1 MKIISRDAWI
11 GIVML
16 IAAGVYW
23 LEAGKIRV
31 SPLDDG
37 IGAAGLPKA
46 LAYAL
51 GVLAILLV
59 VRSVMAALMSTS
71 AEPQKDTAP
80 SEDAQ
85 GDGWAPHLRAIGMLA
100 LGVGYLLL
108 VSTLGY
114 AITVAALLFFVS
126 LYIGAK
132 LNLRTVLVAVIGGVA
147 YHLLFVEFLG
157 IPLPPGTLLAPL
169 FGG

>member
-1 MKIISRDAWI
+1 MKVLSRDTWI
-11 GIVML
+11 GVVML
-16 IAAGVYW
+16 IVAGVYW
-23 LEAGKIRV
+23 LEASKIRV

-37 IGAAGLPKA
+37 IGAGGLPKA

-51 GVLAILLV
+51 GVLAIILIVRDVAGALLA
-59 VRSVMAALMSTS
+59 RQRAAPTEAARPLKETL
-71 AEPQKDTAP
+71 K
-80 SEDAQ
+80 
-85 GDGWAPHLRAIGMLA
+85 PHLRAAGMLA

-114 AITVAALLFFVS
+114 AITIGLLLFCVS

-132 LNLRTVLVAVIGGVA
+132 LNLRTVLVAAIGGVA

-157 IPLPPGTLLAPL
+157 IPLPAGAILGPL
-169 FGG
+169 FGS